1 MITREIKVGDRLRW
15 KYRDHKRRREFVV
28 KRIIGDHVWHKDGYF
43 ITCFSRPQDFEH
55 VDEPQTSSQK
65 GKRMI
70 NREIKVGD
78 RLRWIDPDGI
88 EPSGRFCVARID
100 GDYVFDNAGKVWF
113 VGEPC
118 RENYSH
124 VDEPPIDPVN
134 HPPHYN
140 AGDIECIDAIR
151 AALGREG
158 FIAYCQGNA
167 IKYLWRHEHKGG
179 VEDWRKADW
188 YINRAIKE
196 LGK

>member
-1 MITREIKVGDRLRW
+1 VINREIKVGDRLVW
-15 KYRDHKRRREFVV
+15 KCRDPKRRREFVV
-28 KRIIGDHVWHKDGYF
+28 KRIIGDSVWHKDGYF
-43 ITCFSRPQDFEH
+43 ITCFSRPEDFEH
-55 VDEPQTSSQK
+55 VDEPPT
-65 GKRMI
+65 
-70 NREIKVGD
+70 
-78 RLRWIDPDGI
+78 
-88 EPSGRFCVARID
+88 
-100 GDYVFDNAGKVWF
+100 
-113 VGEPC
+113 
-118 RENYSH
+118 
-124 VDEPPIDPVN
+124 DPVN

-140 AGDIECIDAIR
+140 AGDIECIDAIH